1 MAANNDT
8 RIDQIKARRLPSLA
22 ALSSY
27 GTYPELSRILEQ
39 TPLRVPTLLARLRFN
54 PTDRSHLTAHAP

>member
-27 GTYPELSRILEQ
+27 RTYPELSRILGQ
-39 TPLRVPTLLARLRFN
+39 THLRVPTLLARLRFK